1 MKEVATLYEAYRRGQ
16 ESPLAEL
23 EVQYGDYAAWQQEWL
38 QGEEL
43 EEQLRY
49 WRRQLGGVLPV
60 LELPADR
67 LRPAVQSYR
76 GRQRVFRLP
85 DELGAGVK
93 ALSRREGVTLF
104 MTLLAGYQ
112 VLLNRYTGADDLL
125 IGTAVAGRTQK
136 QTEPLLGC
144 FVNTLVLRT
153 DVSGNPRFR
162 QLLRRV
168 REVTLSA
175 YAHQETPFEKVVEA
189 LQPERSLGQ
198 TPLFQVAFGVQNTP
212 PLALE
217 LAGLQLRT
225 IAAPQELG
233 RFELTV
239 WVVETGAGLQ
249 VRWSYNTDLFEES
262 RIEQMQHHYEM
273 LLHSIVA
280 DPEKPL
286 NELEMLTPVE
296 KHDLLIK
303 DRELANSAYKRF
315 VNTELKPINVK
326 RSAEAKDH

>member
-1 MKEVATLYEAYRRGQ
+1 
-16 ESPLAEL
+16 
-23 EVQYGDYAAWQQEWL
+23 
-38 QGEEL
+38 
-43 EEQLRY
+43 
-49 WRRQLGGVLPV
+49 
-60 LELPADR
+60 
-67 LRPAVQSYR
+67 
-76 GRQRVFRLP
+76 
-85 DELGAGVK
+85 
-93 ALSRREGVTLF
+93 
-104 MTLLAGYQ
+104 
-112 VLLNRYTGADDLL
+112 
-125 IGTAVAGRTQK
+125 
-136 QTEPLLGC
+136 
-144 FVNTLVLRT
+144 
-153 DVSGNPRFR
+153 
-162 QLLRRV
+162 
-168 REVTLSA
+168 
-175 YAHQETPFEKVVEA
+175 
-189 LQPERSLGQ
+189 
-198 TPLFQVAFGVQNTP
+198 VQNTP